1 MMSLL
6 SRRLRDSLLPA
17 RRVLS
22 RAVLVYEERHFRELA
37 VGAVYGALA
46 AEAGRLRDEI
56 RALEERVIM
65 RVDIVLEELWR
76 RTEGVGARQATQ
88 LQRLAARV
96 AELEA
101 QGSTQAPELGRLAR
115 QMAEVHRLAGEVA
128 GLHALTHPESDP
140 QVVVSVNGRSD
151 DDLTALLAGVAS
163 QLAPGATAVIADPD
177 GASRESLASGA
188 PAAGLE
194 IVEWLPPAPDRPPL
208 AGVTTD
214 LSDPAVR
221 EIAVAI
227 NALVAQIN
235 NALHAPQEP
244 GVVVRLA

>member
-1 MMSLL
+1 MLSLL

-37 VGAVYGALA
+37 VGALYGALA

-76 RTEGVGARQATQ
+76 RTEGVGARQATE

-101 QGSTQAPELGRLAR
+101 QGATQAPELERLAR
-115 QMAEVHRLAGEVA
+115 QMAEVHRLAGELA
-128 GLHALTHPESDP
+128 GLHSLLPPESGR
-140 QVVVSVNGRSD
+140 QVVASVNGRRGA
-151 DDLTALLAGVAS
+151 DLAALLAGVAS
-163 QLAPGATAVIADPD
+163 QLEPGATAVIADPD
-177 GASRESLASGA
+177 GASRESLASGL

-194 IVEWLPPAPDRPPL
+194 IVEWLSPAPDRPPL

-214 LSDPAVR
+214 LTDPAVR
-221 EIAVAI
+221 EIAAAI
-227 NALVAQIN
+227 NGLVAQIN
-235 NALHAPQEP
+235 DAPQVPQGP